1 MKTDTVIRNDGMDT
15 LLNNL
20 GLVETE
26 RFIMFIQREPF
37 DYIKWQEHLFE
48 DISIEEIS
56 EKAAVFRK
64 NHSIDEKKE

>member
-1 MKTDTVIRNDGMDT
+1 MKTDTIIRNDGMDV

-26 RFIMFIQREPF
+26 RFIMLIQREPF
-37 DYIKWQEHLFE
+37 DYTKWQEHLFE
-48 DISIEEIS
+48 NMSIEEIS

-64 NHSIDEKKE
+64 SRQNLL